1 MLFSPYML
9 PQGRGVRWHLPFRP
23 VDLSLAFNQ
32 CCERQRGHIPPCVTS
47 QMVDSKSKSPLSI
60 YSVVKVQFI
69 GMDGNYPIFR
79 FALAQFSK
87 KRLAFKRS
95 FSICVSSGSFPFRNE

>member
-1 MLFSPYML
+1 MLT
-9 PQGRGVRWHLPFRP
+9 QGRGVRWHLPFRP

-32 CCERQRGHIPPCVTS
+32 CRERQRSFIRFAS
-47 QMVDSKSKSPLSI
+47 QMVDSQSKSPLSI

-69 GMDGNYPIFR
+69 GMDWNYPIFR

-95 FSICVSSGSFPFRNE
+95 FSICVSSGSFSFRNE

>member
-9 PQGRGVRWHLPFRP
+9 TQGRGVRWHLPFRP
-23 VDLSLAFNQ
+23 VSLSLAFNQ
-32 CCERQRGHIPPCVTS
+32 CCERQRYPFAS